1 MPLADQSINQMR
13 SNKTRTTSDKNFHFF
28 IFNFFQKLYATLS
41 KFSPSSPDKY
51 PVEPGTTVLSVI
63 EKLGIPANQA
73 KLVFINGVK
82 CELTMPLHGGERVGI
97 FPPVGGG

>member
-1 MPLADQSINQMR
+1 LFLLWILKDPIKPLETFEWFAMEKYIDL
-13 SNKTRTTSDKNFHFF
+13 
-28 IFNFFQKLYATLS
+28 KLYATLS
-41 KFSPSSPDKY
+41 KFSPSAPDKY
-51 PVEPGTTVLSVI
+51 PVEPGITVLSVI

-82 CELTMPLHGGERVGI
+82 CELTMPLQGGERVGI